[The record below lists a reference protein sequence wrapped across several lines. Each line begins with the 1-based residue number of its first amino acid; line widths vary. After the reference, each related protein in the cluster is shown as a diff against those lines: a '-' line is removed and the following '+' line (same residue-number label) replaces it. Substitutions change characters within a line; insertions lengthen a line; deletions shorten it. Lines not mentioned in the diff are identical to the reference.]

1 MREAIPAGQYDSLW
15 SWVEASRRL
24 ALPDHEL
31 QSVLYPEDRVMLKEA
46 VGIEAEGHPNFQETS
61 VEIPKAF
68 VAVLPEG
75 RYWISEDG
83 TAAVIAPDNK
93 LIWDVSMQYYLPH
106 ARHPVFRKRELPPA
120 EYIDETVALMSYA
133 FDSNYYHWM
142 AEVLPRFH
150 LMNRCGIRIDKYIV
164 NAGVSS
170 SYQRETLAFVG
181 IPEHNILQYKKGM
194 HIKAKRLVVPSMKMY
209 SLLPFIPNS
218 PAPWAVN
225 YLRSEL
231 FGSLLTRRIEGTE
244 RLYVS
249 RGDANHRRV
258 TNEADIIEVLKHEG
272 FAMITPGEMP
282 VSDQIRMFAS
292 ADVIVAPH
300 GAALANLMF
309 CKPNARLLELFSP
322 NYVNP
327 LYRYICAQVGV
338 DYYYLIGQGERVP
351 IESGFGDAGYRI
363 EPITVDLK
371 DFLGLLHRV
380 LNG

>member
-15 SWVEASRRL
+15 SWVEASRKL

-31 QSVLYPEDRVMLKEA
+31 QNVLYPENRVVLKEA
-46 VGIEAEGHPNFQETS
+46 VGLETERHPNFHETS

-75 RYWISEDG
+75 RYWVSEDG
-83 TAAVIAPDNK
+83 TAAVISPDNK

-106 ARHPVFRKRELPPA
+106 ARHPVFRKKDLPPA
-120 EYIDETVALMSYA
+120 EEIGETVAVMSYA

-150 LMNRCGIRIDKYIV
+150 LMERSGIHIDKYIV
-164 NAGVSS
+164 NSGISS
-170 SYQRETLAFVG
+170 SYQKETLAYVG
-181 IPEHNILQYKKGM
+181 VPEQSIMQYRNGM

-218 PAPWAVN
+218 PAPWAVQ

-231 FGSLLTRRIEGTE
+231 FGSFVNQRIEGFE
-244 RLYVS
+244 RIYVS
-249 RGDANHRRV
+249 RGDAKHRRV
-258 TNEADIIEVLKHEG
+258 TNEAQIIEAMTRQG
-272 FAMITPGEMP
+272 FAVITPGELS
-282 VSDQIRMFAS
+282 VADQIRVFAS
-292 ADVIVAPH
+292 AEVIVAPH

-309 CKPNARLLELFSP
+309 CKPNARLLEIFSP

-338 DYYYLIGQGERVP
+338 DYYYLIGRGDRVP
-351 IESGFGDAGYRI
+351 ILSGFGDVGYRV
-363 EPITVDLK
+363 EPITVDMD
-371 DFLGLLHRV
+371 DFLGMLHRV
-380 LNG
+380 LSG